1 MIGPRSGVGGD
12 GEGSGI
18 LSWMQDSFQDDA
30 VPSYFA
36 AVRLWVRFPCACKLS
51 SCHILKCVIVFL
63 QPQSLIS
70 LLRVLKKSYT
80 L

>member
-18 LSWMQDSFQDDA
+18 LSWIQDSCQDDA

-36 AVRLWVRFPCACKLS
+36 PVQVVGSIPVRLQALLVSHLEMCYR
-51 SCHILKCVIVFL
+51 VFATA
-63 QPQSLIS
+63 
-70 LLRVLKKSYT
+70 KSH
-80 L
+80 